1 MRNVCAT
8 ILSVSDVGSTN
19 GAKVDANQLVSA
31 SFQVLISD
39 ASFAGS
45 VKIQA
50 SNDPMTA
57 DSNRATFIPTHW
69 SDIPN
74 ASITVTAGPVLS
86 AQMIVIPNMCFS
98 WIRAVVT
105 ETTPGIGVATVNM
118 NALGI

>member
-8 ILSVSDVGSTN
+8 ILSASDVGSTN

-50 SNDPMTA
+50 SNDPITSG
-57 DSNRATFIPTHW
+57 SNRANFTPTNW
-69 SDIPN
+69 SDIPS
-74 ASITVTAGPVLS
+74 AAITVTAGPVYS
-86 AQMIVIPNMCFS
+86 AQMIVIANMCFS
-98 WIRAVVT
+98 WVRAVVT
-105 ETTPGIGVATVNM
+105 ETTPGIGTATVNM